1 MTNEARKFVSEV
13 LDMASGRGLNVFV
26 VTDGASG
33 TLNHGSDAVANA
45 RTAHREW
52 EAANGYDPDETWRR

>member
-1 MTNEARKFVSEV
+1 MTNEAREFVTEV
-13 LDMASGRGLNVFV
+13 LDMAAARGLNVFV

-33 TLNHGSDAVANA
+33 TLNHGSDAVASA

-52 EAANGYDPDETWRR
+52 EAANGYDPDEAWRR